1 MARIAFIDVTVTVS
15 YGGLQTVV
23 WKLAEVLARAKHEI
37 TVFGGAGSIAPPKSL
52 GNVAVRTFPFRP
64 RDRVLDLGS
73 RFQRTVER
81 MTFARHARAAV
92 IEGEYDWVIID
103 KPFDFFWP
111 WIVRRQS
118 PSGSKTRFAFV
129 SGGTDFIPFD
139 RTLVRRVD
147 ALLSCSYFNAWQLR
161 TRYRK
166 RYPIVIYNGVDVN
179 QFTPRTG
186 ATLRAQLGVPS
197 ETVLFAFAGRLV
209 GWKGMSVALRA
220 LAEPALRD
228 IPARLL
234 VIGEGPDQPKLK
246 ELANTLAI
254 TERVIF
260 HDPVPHDRL
269 PDYYAAADVGFFPSI
284 GDEAFG
290 ITIAEAMSCSK
301 PVVGSYIG
309 GIPEVVGNEGSCGV
323 LVPPGDPRV
332 LAQAMRALA
341 LDPARRADMG
351 RAARARI
358 EQHYTWGLV
367 GQRMLTAL
375 GLS

>member
-23 WKLAEVLARAKHEI
+23 WKLADVLARAGHDI
-37 TVFGGAGSIAPPKSL
+37 TVFGGHGSTVQPHGKIT
-52 GNVAVRTFPFRP
+52 VRTFPFRP
-64 RDRVLDLGS
+64 RERVPDLGS

-92 IEGEYDWVIID
+92 IAGQYDWVVID

-111 WIVRRQS
+111 WIMPRRS
-118 PSGSKTRFAFV
+118 PSRSRPRFAFV
-129 SGGTDFIPFD
+129 SGGTDFIPLD

-166 RYPIVIYNGVDVN
+166 RYPAVIYNGVDVN
-179 QFTPRTG
+179 QFTPRSG
-186 ATLRAQLGVPS
+186 AATLRAQLGVPN
-197 ETVLFAFAGRLV
+197 EVVLFAFAGRLV

-234 VIGEGPDQPKLK
+234 MIGDGPDKRRLR
-246 ELANTLAI
+246 ELADTLGV
-254 TERVIF
+254 TERVVF
-260 HDPVPHDRL
+260 HEPVAHDRL
-269 PDYYAAADVGFFPSI
+269 PDYYAATDVGVFPSI

-290 ITIAEAMSCSK
+290 ITIAEAMSCAK
-301 PVVGSYIG
+301 PVIASYIG
-309 GIPEVVGNEGSCGV
+309 GIPEVVGNEESCGL
-323 LVPPGDPRV
+323 LVAPGDAPA

-341 LDPARRADMG
+341 LDPARRTHMG
-351 RAARARI
+351 RAGRARI
-358 EQHYTWGLV
+358 EQRYTWELAGRRL
-367 GQRMLTAL
+367 LAAL
-375 GLS
+375 DLN